1 MERSTDDHNILFIS
15 ILHSL
20 PPGSFDIIKA
30 ARFRQ
35 MLRQLFDAGTARPV
49 ERCAVPF
56 IHLLAEAGQRAG
68 DILVGQHAHHRAHLA
83 AVARQLGQTPG
94 QMAIVDQ
101 QPVDGGAPI
110 SLFESGEILL
120 YLAEKT
126 GKLLSTGLR
135 ERAATLQWLFWQVA
149 GFGPMLGQNHHF
161 NHYAPQPVP
170 YAIERYHL
178 ETKRLYG
185 VLEAELQKHP
195 YLGGDN
201 YSIADIATYPWVV
214 SHPRQRIDLADY
226 PAVRNWFERISN
238 RPATERAYKLAE
250 QG

>member
-1 MERSTDDHNILFIS
+1 
-15 ILHSL
+15 
-20 PPGSFDIIKA
+20 
-30 ARFRQ
+30 
-35 MLRQLFDAGTARPV
+35 
-49 ERCAVPF
+49 
-56 IHLLAEAGQRAG
+56 
-68 DILVGQHAHHRAHLA
+68 
-83 AVARQLGQTPG
+83 
-94 QMAIVDQ
+94 
-101 QPVDGGAPI
+101 
-110 SLFESGEILL
+110 
-120 YLAEKT
+120 
-126 GKLLSTGLR
+126 
-135 ERAATLQWLFWQVA
+135 
-149 GFGPMLGQNHHF
+149 MLGQNHHF

-170 YAIERYHL
+170 YAIERYQL

-226 PAVRNWFERISN
+226 PAVRNWFERINN

>member
-1 MERSTDDHNILFIS
+1 MIDLYYAPTPNGHKITLFLEEVGLPYR
-15 ILHSL
+15 LHSVNI
-20 PPGSFDIIKA
+20 S
-30 ARFRQ
+30 
-35 MLRQLFDAGTARPV
+35 AGEQFKPD
-49 ERCAVPF
+49 F
-56 IHLLAEAGQRAG
+56 LA
-68 DILVGQHAHHRAHLA
+68 IS
-83 AVARQLGQTPG
+83 PNNKIP
-94 QMAIVDQ
+94 AIVDQ
-101 QPVDGGAPI
+101 QPVDGGEPI
-110 SLFESGEILL
+110 ALFESGEILL

-126 GKLLSTGLR
+126 GKLLSKGLR

-214 SHPRQRIDLADY
+214 SHPRQRIDLADF

-250 QG
+250 PN